1 MWLVIRLE
9 SCNSGSTRS
18 LDSIGSNIIK
28 GREEVKMFS
37 VFLNFLREGGQI
49 QIKRFALCALPPQV
63 LDPGRKALVQPEIIP
78 PQMIY
83 EKGQSSC

>member
-1 MWLVIRLE
+1 
-9 SCNSGSTRS
+9 
-18 LDSIGSNIIK
+18 
-28 GREEVKMFS
+28 MFS

-78 PQMIY
+78 PQIIY
-83 EKGQSSC
+83 EKGKSSC